1 MRGGS
6 GASPKG
12 GGGGEGALD
21 RACGCCAQKG
31 VFPPLD
37 GALTLAWVVVWM
49 LLRGLAMERGSAPGP
64 ALVVVWRGLELMELE
79 YCSFSSD
86 IRASDSCGRE
96 MASWAWAW
104 PWALLWV
111 W

>member
-1 MRGGS
+1 MRGGK
-6 GASPKG
+6 GASPRG

-37 GALTLAWVVVWM
+37 GALVLAWEVVWM
-49 LLRGLAMERGSAPGP
+49 LVRGLAMDRGSAPGP
-64 ALVVVWRGLELMELE
+64 APVVVLWRGLVFVEPE

-86 IRASDSCGRE
+86 LRASDSSGKER
-96 MASWAWAW
+96 ASWA
-104 PWALLWV
+104 WALLWV